1 MAQSLSNVLVH
12 FIFSTKDR
20 FAFLKDSETR
30 GRMHAYL
37 ARVFTGEDCP
47 AIEVG
52 GTTDHVH
59 VLCSLSRSHSMSEV
73 IRKAKANSS
82 GWAKSLGGMLSK
94 FSWQSGYG
102 AFSIH
107 PSQVA
112 QIKDYIRNQ
121 HEHHRIRS
129 FQEEYLDFLREY
141 QVPYDE
147 KFIWS

>member
-1 MAQSLSNVLVH
+1 MLILHVSSPERTAPRS
-12 FIFSTKDR
+12 KW
-20 FAFLKDSETR
+20 A
-30 GRMHAYL
+30 
-37 ARVFTGEDCP
+37 ARL
-47 AIEVG
+47 
-52 GTTDHVH
+52 TTCTF
-59 VLCSLSRSHSMSEV
+59 CSLSRSHSMSEV

-112 QIKDYIRNQ
+112 QIKNYIRNQ

-129 FQEEYLDFLREY
+129 FQEEYLDFLRISGALRREIY
-141 QVPYDE
+141 LELRQGL
-147 KFIWS
+147 

>member
-94 FSWQSGYG
+94 FS
-102 AFSIH
+102 
-107 PSQVA
+107 
-112 QIKDYIRNQ
+112 
-121 HEHHRIRS
+121 
-129 FQEEYLDFLREY
+129 
-141 QVPYDE
+141 
-147 KFIWS
+147 

>member
-1 MAQSLSNVLVH
+1 MAQSLSNILVH

-20 FAFLKDSETR
+20 FEFLTDSEIR
-30 GRMHAYL
+30 RRMHAYL
-37 ARVFTGEDCP
+37 ARVFTEEDCP

-52 GTTDHVH
+52 GTSDHVH

-73 IRKAKANSS
+73 IRKAKSNSS
-82 GWAKSLGGMLSK
+82 GWAKTLGGMLSK
-94 FSWQSGYG
+94 FSWQGGYG

-107 PSQVA
+107 QSQVA
-112 QIKDYIRNQ
+112 QLRSYIQNQ

-141 QVPYDE
+141 QVSYDE